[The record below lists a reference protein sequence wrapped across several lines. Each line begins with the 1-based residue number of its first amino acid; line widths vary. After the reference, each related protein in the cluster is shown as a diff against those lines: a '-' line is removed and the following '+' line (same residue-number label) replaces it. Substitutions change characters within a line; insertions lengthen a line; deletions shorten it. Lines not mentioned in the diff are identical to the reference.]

1 MSNPS
6 AVPTYVAR
14 RAGQDFYHLFEAA
27 TGRCVRSV
35 NVPRNATVLVNG
47 ASLQV
52 TEPGG
57 RIVLSDIST
66 GRFIRSFCG

>member
-6 AVPTYVAR
+6 AFPTYVAR
-14 RAGQDFYHLFEAA
+14 RAGQDFYHLFDAA

-47 ASLQV
+47 QVLQV
-52 TEPGG
+52 TESTG
-57 RIVLSDIST
+57 RIV
-66 GRFIRSFCG
+66 

>member
-14 RAGQDFYHLFEAA
+14 RAGQDFYHLVETA

-47 ASLQV
+47 QVLQV
-52 TEPGG
+52 SEPTG
-57 RIVLSDIST
+57 RIVLTDV
-66 GRFIRSFCG
+66 RSGAFLRAL